1 MTVIYPGTFDPVTN
15 GHLDIISRASG
26 LFESVIVAILEN
38 PQKKPLFTP
47 REREKMMKETVKNFT
62 NVNVEIFHGLLVH
75 FVRRKGCRLVLRGLR
90 AISDYEYE
98 TQLALTNRKLA
109 PEIETIFL
117 PTSTEYSYL
126 NSSAVKEVAR
136 FGGCVRG
143 LVPSM
148 VEKNLQKKFQVDSQT
163 EKS

>member
-1 MTVIYPGTFDPVTN
+1 MKVIYPGTFDPVTN

-26 LFESVIVAILEN
+26 LFEAVIVAILEN
-38 PQKKPLFTP
+38 PQKKQLFTP
-47 REREKMMKETVKNFT
+47 LERKQMIQESVGNLSNVKIETFN
-62 NVNVEIFHGLLVH
+62 GLLVH

-90 AISDYEYE
+90 AITDYEYE

-126 NSSAVKEVAR
+126 NSSVVKEVAR
-136 FGGCVRG
+136 FGGCIRG
-143 LVPSM
+143 LVPPV
-148 VEKNLQKKFQVDSQT
+148 VESNLQQKFRVQLSP
-163 EKS
+163 EKP